1 MVTWAKEI
9 FCSMHID
16 SHNIFM
22 PAKDEQDKSQIQ
34 IFSTLYNQSYLEA
47 IVKGFELWIES

>member
-1 MVTWAKEI
+1 MVTRAKEI